1 MEGGKEV
8 IDSVVVSVDFS
19 NKNNT
24 GVMLVGRKR
33 MNQSMEIINAFQG
46 DEAREIYEKLITKKE
61 VKK

>member
-1 MEGGKEV
+1 M

-19 NKNNT
+19 NKNDT

-46 DEAREIYEKLITKKE
+46 DEARELYKKLITTKKDK

>member
-1 MEGGKEV
+1 M

-19 NKNNT
+19 NKNDT

-46 DEAREIYEKLITKKE
+46 DEARELYERLITKKGGSE
-61 VKK
+61 NE